1 MYCTIILFRCYYF
14 TLQILMLE
22 LHINCV
28 NRNIMPYLN
37 FYFLYYNTSETF
49 ITYLTI
55 CIVYLLF

>member
-55 CIVYLLF
+55 FIVYLLF